1 MKYYLILLFSFT
13 GNIIC
18 YAGEKD
24 STVYYPL
31 HDSIRVISFVADVN
45 VQINNPKKEI
55 AAGIR
60 TNMVSLL
67 LESEK
72 NKKQIVFGFPK
83 SAKIM
88 ATGIGIKKED
98 RGELEWNYNWNPN

>member
-1 MKYYLILLFSFT
+1 MCK
-13 GNIIC
+13 
-18 YAGEKD
+18 
-24 STVYYPL
+24 
-31 HDSIRVISFVADVN
+31 SIT
-45 VQINNPKKEI
+45 PKKEI

-98 RGELEWNYNWNPN
+98 RGTQIYFKLKDDNKILE